1 VRQNRVRPDLK
12 ALVTEATQALARLD
26 PERLEE
32 LALSC
37 QALNRDLA
45 PVDVKERAR
54 LEREARK
61 AREEMAVFARVLQ
74 ATRANLHV
82 MERLRNLRAGRP
94 GYAGVQEPQWTP
106 RKDRNGDD

>member
-1 VRQNRVRPDLK
+1 VRQIRVHPNLK
-12 ALVTEATQALARLD
+12 MLVTEATQALARLD

-54 LEREARK
+54 LACEARG
-61 AREEMAVFARVLQ
+61 AANEMAVFERVLQ

-82 MERLRNLRAGRP
+82 MERLRNLRTGRP
-94 GYAGVQEPQWTP
+94 GYTGAPEPQWTL
-106 RKDRNGDD
+106 KENRNGDN

>member
-1 VRQNRVRPDLK
+1 LK

-82 MERLRNLRAGRP
+82 MGIRLSNAPFSCAAFSDAL
-94 GYAGVQEPQWTP
+94 WI
-106 RKDRNGDD
+106 

>member
-1 VRQNRVRPDLK
+1 VRQSRIRPDLK

-45 PVDVKERAR
+45 PVDVNERAR
-54 LEREARK
+54 LAREARE
-61 AREEMAVFARVLQ
+61 ATAEMAVFARVLQ

-82 MERLRNLRAGRP
+82 MERLRNLRAGQP
-94 GYAGVQEPQWTP
+94 GYAGERDRRWTLTEGGHG
-106 RKDRNGDD
+106 NN